1 MPFRIALG
9 LVDDD
14 FLNFTGKVVPNR
26 SSLASE
32 AQDRGFEVFES
43 EWDETTEEFLSQF
56 LLRKQSDRT
65 ILKDV
70 GSFIGVFSIGKS
82 RLRPVCPHS
91 VRDK

>member
-32 AQDRGFEVFES
+32 AQDLGRGSILV
-43 EWDETTEEFLSQF
+43 EEA
-56 LLRKQSDRT
+56 K
-65 ILKDV
+65 
-70 GSFIGVFSIGKS
+70 
-82 RLRPVCPHS
+82 
-91 VRDK
+91 